1 MLTSDFAISAMGG
14 EDPYAPDSYKRA
26 VYMAAPTRF
35 TIEFLEPTKQ
45 GHSYSYGMRIS
56 AADRSDRMST
66 STTMSLS
73 DYTIW
78 RRWEDCLWFQDALE
92 QEYKRLAREKKQR
105 LLRGKGVKKNGLYL
119 QDRAASF
126 ESLPPGPHPD
136 SVAQDVHQYLP
147 RLTKKG
153 TVFRASQALI
163 NQRNAELRALVEALY
178 QEDLPAL
185 LHEIRESQVTTDF
198 FGYWRRDFDLY
209 ENSHKRE
216 STSSA
221 RSVISAY
228 FTSSSASLFSREG
241 SIRSGRDTS
250 IISPRFRTRT
260 TSDVSTHSGP
270 LTTPDMLRS
279 KYYPSRHQHDHS
291 ISSFFSRPS
300 RPRAVSTASTDSS
313 SSASDRSSD
322 AGTLAS
328 VPGIVDEVPVTFGHN
343 PQHQVETNPNERPH
357 SLLEVLPEDGEIDV
371 KADALAM
378 MTSLAAKRRRKSSA
392 ANLQL
397 NKQYHYQDYGSPPL
411 SPTTSELETVL
422 EQDQPEEELRCPPVR
437 ESWATTDSATTYL
450 EGLKLS
456 LPPQQNQDFNRTS
469 VVTFMT
475 TDSSEAIIRSR
486 RLSRSLPASPITPS
500 IPKSR
505 LSQAVTL
512 SDYEMWTDPEDEN
525 GSEIESA
532 LGTGKRDSFPRPIS
546 FCESLLDCRPEAP
559 PLGYRDTPTPTSPCE
574 VPLPSFFPP
583 TPPSPTF
590 STASDP
596 ISMSELSMVSSIVPD
611 GMISIK
617 AALNQSIVALRV
629 SRTISYGE
637 LRERL
642 YDKFVIQEGLPLS
655 KSFTIALTNPIR
667 RRTSRGRSRSSSVS
681 SVEHMEFISSQRNW
695 DSVVTSYDGGK
706 LTLRILETTT

>member
-1 MLTSDFAISAMGG
+1 
-14 EDPYAPDSYKRA
+14 
-26 VYMAAPTRF
+26 
-35 TIEFLEPTKQ
+35 
-45 GHSYSYGMRIS
+45 MRIS

-66 STTMSLS
+66 STTVSLS

-163 NQRNAELRALVEALY
+163 NQRNAELTALVEALY
-178 QEDLPAL
+178 HDDIPAL
-185 LHEIRESQVTTDF
+185 LQEIRESQVTTDF

-209 ENSHKRE
+209 ENSHRRE

-228 FTSSSASLFSREG
+228 FISSSASLFSREG
-241 SIRSGRDTS
+241 SIRSGRDAS
-250 IISPRFRTRT
+250 VISPRFRTRT
-260 TSDVSTHSGP
+260 TSDVSTRSGP

-279 KYYPSRHQHDHS
+279 KYYPSRHQPDHS
-291 ISSFFSRPS
+291 ISSFFSRTS

-328 VPGIVDEVPVTFGHN
+328 APGIVDEIPVTFGHN
-343 PQHQVETNPNERPH
+343 PQHQAETNPNERPH

-378 MTSLAAKRRRKSSA
+378 MTSFAAKRRRKSTTAS
-392 ANLQL
+392 LQL
-397 NKQYHYQDYGSPPL
+397 NKQYHYKDYGSPPL
-411 SPTTSELETVL
+411 SPTASELETVL
-422 EQDQPEEELRCPPVR
+422 EQDQPEEEPRKCFLSLIQNLYSPLILLGFPVR

-450 EGLKLS
+450 EDLNLS
-456 LPPQQNQDFNRTS
+456 LPPQQTHDFNRTS

-475 TDSSEAIIRSR
+475 TKSSEAIIRSR

-500 IPKSR
+500 IPNSR

-512 SDYEMWTDPEDEN
+512 SDFEMWTDPEDGS

-532 LGTGKRDSFPRPIS
+532 LSTGKRDSFPRPIS
-546 FCESLLDCRPEAP
+546 LCESLLDCRPEAP

-590 STASDP
+590 STASEP
-596 ISMSELSMVSSIVPD
+596 ISMSEVSMVSSIVPD

-629 SRTISYGE
+629 SKAISYE
-637 LRERL
+637 EIRERL
-642 YDKFVIQEGLPLS
+642 YDKFVIQEGIPLS

-695 DSVVTSYDGGK
+695 DSVVASYDGGK